1 MLAVLGYAMVAV
13 FIALIMTRRLSAVA
27 ALILLP
33 LAAGV
38 IAGQTADLGDYVVD
52 GVKSLAPTAL
62 LLVFAI
68 MYFSLMIDVGLFDP
82 VVKAILRFSKADP
95 VRIAVGTVALTLVV
109 SLDGDGS
116 STILIVAAAF
126 LALYRQLGMSRVVLA
141 VLLVL
146 SVACTNLTPW
156 GGPVTRAAAA
166 LKIDPG
172 TLFVPMI
179 PSMIVGALAMF
190 GVALVLGRRER
201 GRLGTTVPVGVGV
214 AAGGPTNGPGAIGD
228 DMSGERPGGV
238 ESVLA
243 QVVPEREPW
252 HRRTIWFNAVLTVV
266 LMVGV
271 VLEIWPLAV
280 LFAAAFAI
288 ALVVNYPS
296 PKAQGSRLAEFAPA
310 VVPVVT
316 LVFAAAVFVGV
327 LSGTGMVDAMGQSLV
342 SVIPD
347 SWGGV
352 FGILVS
358 LFSLPLTFVLSND
371 AYYFGVLPVLAEA
384 GAAHGLTP
392 AEVARAAIIGG
403 PVHVLSPLVPA
414 LYLLVGR
421 LDISLGDLQ
430 RRGLP
435 WAILV
440 SLAMLATAVVIGVIP
455 VG

>member
-179 PSMIVGALAMF
+179 PSMIVGVLAMF